1 MQLSYAENVW
11 KKWCRNYKIVMKYCN
26 LNEKQIEE
34 RLDHKRLRV
43 TTVKYLSAN
52 RKYRYEFDEP
62 KKTTQ

>member
-1 MQLSYAENVW
+1 
-11 KKWCRNYKIVMKYCN
+11 MKYCN

>member
-1 MQLSYAENVW
+1 ME
-11 KKWCRNYKIVMKYCN
+11 YCN

-52 RKYRYEFDEP
+52 RKYRNEFDEP